1 MFEANQSSRTLVVL
15 KPNVAERNLI
25 GTVIKAFEKGALKV
39 VAMDMRRV
47 FPDLI
52 AKHYP
57 DSMAETL
64 GRKSERAGEKID
76 NYVEQGMRVLQWN
89 RNYLTRGP
97 VIAILLEGENAIKRV
112 REVTGSTD
120 PTAADKGTIRGDLGI
135 DSILKANRESRAV
148 ENLIH
153 ASGSAEEAKAE
164 IELWFGPDEVCRR

>member
-1 MFEANQSSRTLVVL
+1 MTDEHLWYLNRD
-15 KPNVAERNLI
+15 VAERNLI

-76 NYVEQGMRVLQWN
+76 NYVEQGMAGAAV
-89 RNYLTRGP
+89 
-97 VIAILLEGENAIKRV
+97 
-112 REVTGSTD
+112 D
-120 PTAADKGTIRGDLGI
+120 P
-135 DSILKANRESRAV
+135 E
-148 ENLIH
+148 LI
-153 ASGSAEEAKAE
+153 
-164 IELWFGPDEVCRR
+164 